1 MHWPRVTRKTTRES
15 DLTLSHQ
22 RSNEDAVSEVSPVD
36 PLVTPPPPADPTDPG
51 LSRMFSDAALY
62 EKIIAACPDALKD
75 KVFFSAVAPVDQSD
89 EEPAEL
95 TPLEEGEEEKEFPPP
110 TPGLSQD
117 VPPVEPPEEPKLTPE
132 EVVDLL
138 EQEFGAL
145 APLGEEKLLLEEDAA
160 FFKDVVVLVGHSPAT
175 PPSSLF

>member
-1 MHWPRVTRKTTRES
+1 
-15 DLTLSHQ
+15 
-22 RSNEDAVSEVSPVD
+22 
-36 PLVTPPPPADPTDPG
+36 
-51 LSRMFSDAALY
+51 MFSDAALY

-75 KVFFSAVAPVDQSD
+75 KVFFSADDQELPRCICGFNTLIAPDLGDDERAVSGRLAKLSVHNWDSSTDSSFAPVDQSD